1 MEKAHVCITS
11 RKDENYLL
19 LDILILLVQ
28 SYYET

>member
-1 MEKAHVCITS
+1 MKKAHVCITS
-11 RKDENYLL
+11 SKNETYLL